1 MKTVHD
7 LPQIIETHRKSGE
20 SWTEFL
26 RVPALSMGVYVL
38 KAGAVDPQEPH
49 TEDEVYYI
57 LEGRGMLRVGPEDH
71 AFRPG
76 SLLFVPASAEH
87 RFHDL
92 QQELV
97 ALVFFAPAEG
107 STAR

>member
-7 LPQIIETHRKSGE
+7 LPRIIEAHRKSGE

-26 RVPALSMGVYVL
+26 RVPALSLGVYVL

-57 LEGRGMLRVGPEDH
+57 LEGRGTLRVGTDDH
-71 AFRPG
+71 RFEPG
-76 SLLFVPASAEH
+76 SLLFVAARAEH
-87 RFHDL
+87 RFRDI
-92 QQELV
+92 QEDLV

-107 STAR
+107 STAG